1 MEKNKKRNFVEWAMH
16 YRQIVILVVTCLV
29 AFGVYSLPQMRKNEF
44 PDFTVRQ
51 GIVVAVAPGNTAQEM
66 VEQVTKPLEEYIFTY
81 KEVKKEKT
89 FSKSRDGITYIQV
102 ELNDD
107 LTNKDEFWSKFKH
120 GVSQFKAQL
129 PPNVLVVVVQDDFG
143 DTSAL
148 LITMESEDKTY
159 RELDDYMDLLQGRL
173 RRIPAVGR
181 MTVSGMQ
188 NEQISVYLDHDR
200 LSKYG
205 LNEQAL
211 ALSLMQK
218 GFTTSGGRVKDGT
231 MVSPIYVSRSLN
243 TVRDVQ
249 EQIVYAD
256 PQGNVVR
263 LKDVARVVREYPDP
277 DSYITNNGRKCLL
290 LSVEMKKGQ
299 NIVAMGEEVN
309 KVLDEFQPEF
319 PADVTLFRI
328 TDQPKVV
335 DDSVSN
341 FLHELIIAIVAVVI
355 VVMLLLPLRVAL
367 VAASTIPITIFIS
380 LGLFYAFGIELNT
393 VTLAAL
399 IVTLGMIVDNSI
411 VIIDSYL
418 EMLGEGMSRW
428 HASIYSTTHFLKSIF
443 SATLAISITFFPFL
457 FTLTG
462 MLNEFVLS
470 FPWAIS
476 IVLGTS
482 LLVATLLVPFMQ
494 FWFIKPPQP
503 LHEEGLSAHP
513 STEEHQSPVP
523 SPRGR
528 RREGLFL
535 DLLQK
540 HYNWL
545 FGKCFAHPKIT
556 VAIGAA
562 SIVVGAVMLAG
573 LPQRILPVADRNQF
587 AVEIYLPTGTDVDV
601 TAQVADSLEHI
612 LRQDPRVVSIASFK
626 GCASPRFQTSYAPQI
641 PGTNYAQFIV
651 NTTGIRDTEALLDE
665 YTPKYTDY
673 FPGARVRF
681 KQLSYSDAAYPIE
694 VRLSGEDLSVLKHD
708 AETVLEVLKQMP
720 GLILVQTDF
729 NEPLTA
735 VAVNLKEDEATR
747 LGVTNLGLESTL
759 AMRYGDGLAIANVWE
774 GDYGIPVKLKSEK
787 ADRAVPTEVKD
798 ELIPVAAGLA
808 DVPLRQVADVEPVW
822 KEGQIVRRNGI
833 YTATVQADLVR
844 RQNAMQM
851 IARLQEELKDFP
863 FSPGVTVT
871 YAGEQEK
878 TDEWMPQ
885 IIGGL
890 MIAIVIIFFILL
902 AHFRKISIA
911 LLIFGSMTLCVFG
924 TAFGVWIQGVD
935 FSITAILGVTA
946 LMGIIV
952 RNGIIMIDYAEELR
966 ATEHM
971 TAEQAIYHSAL
982 RRMRPIFL
990 TSAAASMGVIPMILG
1005 KSSLWMP
1012 MGTVICYGT
1021 LITMVFIL
1029 TVLPCLYLLTFRGS
1043 TERRA
1048 KWDALEQQ

>member
-1 MEKNKKRNFVEWAMH
+1 
-16 YRQIVILVVTCLV
+16 
-29 AFGVYSLPQMRKNEF
+29 
-44 PDFTVRQ
+44 
-51 GIVVAVAPGNTAQEM
+51 
-66 VEQVTKPLEEYIFTY
+66 
-81 KEVKKEKT
+81 
-89 FSKSRDGITYIQV
+89 
-102 ELNDD
+102 
-107 LTNKDEFWSKFKH
+107 
-120 GVSQFKAQL
+120 
-129 PPNVLVVVVQDDFG
+129 
-143 DTSAL
+143 
-148 LITMESEDKTY
+148 
-159 RELDDYMDLLQGRL
+159 
-173 RRIPAVGR
+173 
-181 MTVSGMQ
+181 
-188 NEQISVYLDHDR
+188 
-200 LSKYG
+200 
-205 LNEQAL
+205 
-211 ALSLMQK
+211 
-218 GFTTSGGRVKDGT
+218 
-231 MVSPIYVSRSLN
+231 
-243 TVRDVQ
+243 
-249 EQIVYAD
+249 
-256 PQGNVVR
+256 
-263 LKDVARVVREYPDP
+263 
-277 DSYITNNGRKCLL
+277 
-290 LSVEMKKGQ
+290 MKKGK
-299 NIVAMGEEVN
+299 NIVAMGDEIN
-309 KVLDEFQPEF
+309 KVLDEFQTELPS
-319 PADVTLFRI
+319 DVTLFRI

-335 DDSVSN
+335 DDSVMN
-341 FLHELIIAIVAVVI
+341 FLHELVIAIVAVVI

-428 HASIYSTTHFLKSIF
+428 HASIESTTHFIKSIF

-476 IVLGTS
+476 IVL
-482 LLVATLLVPFMQ
+482 LVPFMQ
-494 FWFIKPPQP
+494 FWFIRKPMAVKKT
-503 LHEEGLSAHP
+503 EGKKP
-513 STEEHQSPVP
+513 FN
-523 SPRGR
+523 
-528 RREGLFL
+528 FL
-535 DLLQK
+535 ELLQK
-540 HYNWL
+540 QYDWL
-545 FGKCFAHPKIT
+545 FDKCFAHPKIT
-556 VAIGAA
+556 VTVGVV
-562 SIVVGAVMLAG
+562 SIVVGAVMLTG

-587 AVEIYLPTGTDVDV
+587 AVEIYLPTGTDVDI
-601 TAQVADSLEHI
+601 TAQVADSMEHI
-612 LRQDPRVVSIASFK
+612 LRQDPRVVSVASFK

-651 NTTGIRDTEALLDE
+651 NTTGVEATDALLDE

-681 KQLSYSDAAYPIE
+681 KQLCYSDAAYPIE
-694 VRLSGEDLSVLKHD
+694 VRLSGEDL
-708 AETVLEVLKQMP
+708 EVLKQIP
-720 GLILVQTDF
+720 ELILVQTDF
-729 NEPLTA
+729 NEPLPA

-822 KEGQIVRRNGI
+822 KEGQIVRRNGV

-844 RQNAMQM
+844 GQNAMQM

-863 FSPGVTVT
+863 LSPGVTVT

-971 TAEQAIYHSAL
+971 TASEAIYHSAL

-1021 LITMVFIL
+1021 LITMLFIL
-1029 TVLPCLYLLTFRGS
+1029 TVLPCLYLLIFRGS
-1043 TERRA
+1043 SKKRE
-1048 KWDALEQQ
+1048 KWNALEQQ

>member
-1 MEKNKKRNFVEWAMH
+1 MKKRNFVEWAMH

-29 AFGVYSLPQMRKNEF
+29 AFGIYSLPQMRKNEF

-89 FSKSRDGITYIQV
+89 FSKSRDGIVYIQV

-129 PPNVLVVVVQDDFG
+129 PPNVLAVVVQDDFG

-205 LNEQAL
+205 LNEQTL

-309 KVLDEFQPEF
+309 QVLAEFQPEL

-494 FWFIKPPQP
+494 FWFIRKPM
-503 LHEEGLSAHP
+503 ETKKKEGKKAFI
-513 STEEHQSPVP
+513 
-523 SPRGR
+523 
-528 RREGLFL
+528 FL
-535 DLLQK
+535 ELLQR
-540 HYNWL
+540 YYDWL

-556 VAIGAA
+556 VTVGAV
-562 SIVVGAVMLAG
+562 SIVIGAVMLAG

-587 AVEIYLPTGTDVDV
+587 AVEIYLPTGTDVDI
-601 TAQVADSLEHI
+601 TAQVADSMEHI
-612 LRQDPRVVSIASFK
+612 LRQDPRVVSVASFK

-665 YTPKYTDY
+665 YTSKYTDY

-681 KQLSYSDAAYPIE
+681 KQLCYSDAAYPVE
-694 VRLSGEDLSVLKHD
+694 VRLSGEDLEVLKHD
-708 AETVLEVLKQMP
+708 AQAVLEELKQIP
-720 GLILVQTDF
+720 ELILLQTDF
-729 NEPLTA
+729 NEPLPA
-735 VAVNLKEDEATR
+735 VVVNLKEDEATR

-798 ELIPVAAGLA
+798 ELVPVAAGLA

-844 RQNAMQM
+844 GQNAMQM
-851 IARLQEELKDFP
+851 IARLREELKDFP
-863 FSPGVTVT
+863 LSPGVTVT

-935 FSITAILGVTA
+935 FSITAILGVNA

-990 TSAAASMGVIPMILG
+990 TSAAASMGVIPMILS

-1021 LITMVFIL
+1021 LITMLFIL

>member
-29 AFGVYSLPQMRKNEF
+29 AFGIYSLPQMRKNEF

-89 FSKSRDGITYIQV
+89 FSKSRDGIVYIQV

-129 PPNVLVVVVQDDFG
+129 PSNVLAVVVQDDFG

-205 LNEQAL
+205 LDEQTL

-256 PQGNVVR
+256 LQGNVVR

-309 KVLDEFQPEF
+309 QVLAEFQLEL

-494 FWFIKPPQP
+494 FWFIRKPM
-503 LHEEGLSAHP
+503 ETKKKEGKKAFN
-513 STEEHQSPVP
+513 
-523 SPRGR
+523 
-528 RREGLFL
+528 FL
-535 DLLQK
+535 ELLQR
-540 HYNWL
+540 YYDWL

-556 VAIGAA
+556 VTVGAV
-562 SIVVGAVMLAG
+562 SIVIGAVMLAG

-601 TAQVADSLEHI
+601 TAQVADSMEHI
-612 LRQDPRVVSIASFK
+612 LRQDPRVVSVASFK

-681 KQLSYSDAAYPIE
+681 KQLCYSDAAYPVE
-694 VRLSGEDLSVLKHD
+694 VRLSGEDLEVLKHD
-708 AETVLEVLKQMP
+708 AQAVLEELKQVP
-720 GLILVQTDF
+720 ELILVQTDF
-729 NEPLTA
+729 NEPLPA

-844 RQNAMQM
+844 GQNAMQM

-911 LLIFGSMTLCVFG
+911 LLIFGSITLCVFG

-1021 LITMVFIL
+1021 LITMLFIL

>member
-1 MEKNKKRNFVEWAMH
+1 MKKRNFVEWAMH
-16 YRQIVILVVTCLV
+16 YRQIVIFVTACLV
-29 AFGVYSLPQMRKNEF
+29 AFGIYSLPQMNKNEF

-89 FSKSRDGITYIQV
+89 FSKSRDGIAYIQV

-107 LTNKDEFWSKFKH
+107 LNNKDEFWSKFKH
-120 GVSQFKAQL
+120 GVSQFKTQL
-129 PPNVLVVVVQDDFG
+129 PSNVLALVVQDDFG

-159 RELDDYMDLLQGRL
+159 RELDEYMDLLQSRL
-173 RRIPAVGR
+173 RRINSVGR

-205 LNEQAL
+205 LSEQTL

-231 MVSPIYVSRSLN
+231 MVEPIYVSRSLN

-263 LKDVARVVREYPDP
+263 LKDVSRVVREYPDP
-277 DSYITNNGRKCLL
+277 ESYITNNGRKCLL

-309 KVLDEFQPEF
+309 KTMAEFQTELPE
-319 PADVTLFRI
+319 DVTLFRI
-328 TDQPKVV
+328 TEQPKVV
-335 DDSVSN
+335 GDSISN
-341 FLHELIIAIVAVVI
+341 FLHELVIAIVAVVI

-494 FWFIKPPQP
+494 FWFIRKPM
-503 LHEEGLSAHP
+503 ETKKKEGKKAFN
-513 STEEHQSPVP
+513 
-523 SPRGR
+523 
-528 RREGLFL
+528 FL
-535 DLLQK
+535 ELLQR
-540 HYNWL
+540 YYDWL

-556 VAIGAA
+556 VTVGAA
-562 SIVVGAVMLAG
+562 SIVIGAVMLAD

-587 AVEIYLPTGTDVDV
+587 AVEIYLPTGTDVDI

-612 LRQDPRVVSIASFK
+612 LRQDPRVVSVASFK

-681 KQLSYSDAAYPIE
+681 KQLCYSDAAYPVE
-694 VRLSGEDLSVLKHD
+694 VRLSGEDLEVLKHD
-708 AETVLEVLKQMP
+708 AQAVLEELKQVP
-720 GLILVQTDF
+720 ELILVQTDF
-729 NEPLTA
+729 NEPLPA
-735 VAVNLKEDEATR
+735 VTVNLKEDEATR

-787 ADRAVPTEVKD
+787 ADRALPTEVKD
-798 ELIPVAAGLA
+798 ELVPVAAGLA

-844 RQNAMQM
+844 GQNAMQM
-851 IARLQEELKDFP
+851 IARLREELKDFP
-863 FSPGVTVT
+863 LSPGVTVT

-935 FSITAILGVTA
+935 FSITAILGVNA

-1021 LITMVFIL
+1021 LITMLFIL